1 MSIQGSLSE
10 AMRNLHNAVHELH
23 KFVAMGAH
31 PQGSFNVRESLANAL
46 TAIEHFESNFINPDD
61 DNVGKEEEEH
71 TEDNE
76 KDLSKVVPEEKDVQ
90 EEEHTEEVSPKE

>member
-1 MSIQGSLSE
+1 MSIQSSLSA

-31 PQGSFNVRESLANAL
+31 PQGSFNVKESLANAMS
-46 TAIEHFESNFINPDD
+46 AIEHFESNFIHTED
-61 DNVGKEEEEH
+61 EEEH

-76 KDLSKVVPEEKDVQ
+76 KDLSKVVSEKDVK
-90 EEEHTEEVSPKE
+90 EEEHTEGVTSPKE